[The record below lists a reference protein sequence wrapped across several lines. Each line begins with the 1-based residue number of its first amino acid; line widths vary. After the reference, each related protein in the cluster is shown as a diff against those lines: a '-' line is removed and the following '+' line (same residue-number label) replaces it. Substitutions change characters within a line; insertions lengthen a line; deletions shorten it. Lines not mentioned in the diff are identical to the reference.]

1 MQVQTCLQ
9 LVELV
14 ADVLRQTLQ
23 RATAVLL
30 SLAALRMVAAVTLQ
44 LVPLGVHAVL
54 VELRDTTSNDHT

>member
-14 ADVLRQTLQ
+14 ADVLGQTLQ

-30 SLAALRMVAAVTLQ
+30 SLAALRMVAAVMQ
-44 LVPLGVHAVL
+44 LVPLGVSAVL